1 MNRNLT
7 LLLFVLVGLRG
18 SARDHEIDPRSYYR
32 LTNSFLGPGRSLDTY
47 SDGENALFMGQTG
60 SSSGQFWKLTL
71 LSDGT
76 YRLTNSYLGFSRAL
90 DTYSGPD
97 SRPFMGKTDQDYSGQ
112 HWTLARV
119 DPN

>member
-1 MNRNLT
+1 
-7 LLLFVLVGLRG
+7 
-18 SARDHEIDPRSYYR
+18 
-32 LTNSFLGPGRSLDTY
+32 
-47 SDGENALFMGQTG
+47 MGQTG

-112 HWTLARV
+112 HWKLTPLGDGTYRLTNAYLGTSRALDTYSGPDSRPFMGKTDQDYSGQHWTLARV

>member
-1 MNRNLT
+1 
-7 LLLFVLVGLRG
+7 
-18 SARDHEIDPRSYYR
+18 
-32 LTNSFLGPGRSLDTY
+32 
-47 SDGENALFMGQTG
+47 MGQTG
-60 SSSGQFWKLTL
+60 SYSGQFWKLTV

-97 SRPFMGKTDQDYSGQ
+97 SRPFMGKTDQDYGGQ

-119 DPN
+119 NPN